1 MDENNPL
8 FDLSKIRI
16 ELLFLNEKNIPSIN
30 SYENSLTFYLNK
42 YLYKID
48 IDSQNKNN
56 AEKNNSNFIFL
67 EFYTKDL
74 NIKSLNIPDVNLL
87 SNKTD
92 FFCNIL
98 LILDKKEKNN
108 LTNILKNIS
117 TPKELTYTLI
127 FADENSD
134 LNLPNNYLID
144 IEKNSIDVIEMRI
157 NNNDFN
163 KCNDNFK
170 NCHQYLENALR
181 KMIIKYRI
189 NKLNQ
194 KIDISIN
201 NKDNEENN
209 EDEKIKN
216 KLDILETHIKLG
228 NYQKSLEYL
237 NLLKESFVVP
247 KELIIFKEYEVII
260 NFLIEY
266 NNKLEYNKKIED
278 GFLDIIENYKN
289 LRQTNLMAN
298 VYLKLLHYLS
308 YFNKKEIKERINEIV
323 NNLLCENLNEKI
335 NKNIL
340 FLIYLNISHIY
351 NKINFKKKFFVFLF
365 LAYKDYFKNNSCNNN
380 KKIKLQNNL
389 NYFNFLIKNIEKYFF
404 DKNYSSISNY
414 YEYNYN
420 TFLDLINIIKLSQ
433 YKPINCTYKEEKDNS
448 VEEKKDANFA
458 KKHLYINNIYF
469 GYYHIFH
476 MKKWE
481 IIQNKIYKNL
491 IKYYRSIKD
500 YDKTI
505 IYCLD
510 LLQIC
515 HNILPKEKQN
525 EIINII
531 KKKSCKIKYINYF
544 NVDKIPIIIKFTPK
558 ISKIKFDFQEKTE
571 KNEENDLFIF
581 NPWNQK
587 KENIINYYWTLNS
600 TQSIYIKFYNPLNI
614 PILINNIQLLYI
626 AKDKNKKNMNCFNY
640 SPSLVN
646 IPPLQNIEYK
656 FKFKSLVEGIYN
668 IIGIEYF
675 FEGIK
680 IRQYIK
686 NNGNGI
692 FYRYNNLMPNLFN
705 SKLKDKINLDNIRIY
720 PEITQ
725 IKLIPLNT
733 ELINN
738 EPLSL
743 FDFQKYIFYFDI
755 INHSEKYIKQ
765 INLAI
770 YAYKKEDYK
779 ITLYETEI
787 KGDKGKYYLE
797 PKNTKKLEYEYIQK
811 KRYLKIE
818 FIIYYIFD
826 NKEEEIK
833 TNIIKPYL
841 YFKKEL
847 NNKKLFSFSNPVLVP
862 IHNNINL
869 EKILSLEK
877 TYSKYRTQ
885 IISKNYY
892 FSFSLELLYFYNKK
906 IFYEIIN
913 KDKSIEKGDFIQQ
926 KNFKIF
932 LDKKEKLS
940 KAFIKWEINKDIN
953 GIINCFDL
961 IRNIFKLEIEQNFDF
976 DIKKENKGEYIDIKY
991 EIKNNT
997 KFSFYKIKLK
1007 ILIYQEN
1014 NKNLNLNFHLENDIF
1029 IHGKLIHFI
1038 EEVKPKEN
1046 INISIKIYPNKKIS
1060 FNTTFLFIDQK
1071 LKLLYVPSFS
1081 IKI

>member
-1 MDENNPL
+1 MEENNPL

-16 ELLFLNEKNIPSIN
+16 ELLFLNEKDIPNIN
-30 SYENSLTFYLNK
+30 LYENNLIFYLNK

-48 IDSQNKNN
+48 MKTQDENN
-56 AEKNNSNFIFL
+56 IEKKNSNFIFL
-67 EFYTKDL
+67 EFYTKNL
-74 NIKSLNIPDVNLL
+74 NMKSLNIHDTNLL

-98 LILDKKEKNN
+98 LILDTNDKEKVINM
-108 LTNILKNIS
+108 LKNIN

-127 FADENSD
+127 FYD
-134 LNLPNNYLID
+134 
-144 IEKNSIDVIEMRI
+144 KNSEFNLSNDDIINIDKNSYDVFEMCL
-157 NNNDFN
+157 NSNKFN
-163 KCNDNFK
+163 KYNDKFK
-170 NCHQYLENALR
+170 NCYQFLENALK

-189 NKLNQ
+189 YNLNQ

-201 NKDNEENN
+201 NKNEEENN

-216 KLDILETHIKLG
+216 KLDILEIHIKLG

-237 NLLKESFVVP
+237 NSLKESFVVP
-247 KELIIFKEYEVII
+247 KELIIFQEYEIII

-266 NNKLEYNKKIED
+266 NNNKLEYNKKIEE
-278 GFLDIIENYKN
+278 GFLDVIENYKN
-289 LRQTNLMAN
+289 LRQINLMVNA
-298 VYLKLLHYLS
+298 YLKLLYYLS
-308 YFNKKEIKERINEIV
+308 YFDKNEIKARMNEII
-323 NNLLCENLNEKI
+323 NNLLSEKLLDEKI
-335 NKNIL
+335 NKNNL

-351 NKINFKKKFFVFLF
+351 NKIKFKKKFFIFLF
-365 LAYKDYFKNNSCNNN
+365 LAYKEYYKNNNN
-380 KKIKLQNNL
+380 KKIKPQNNL

-404 DKNYSSISNY
+404 EKNYSSISNY

-420 TFLDLINIIKLSQ
+420 QFLDLSNIIKLSQ
-433 YKPINCTYKEEKDNS
+433 YKPIKFAYKEEKENS
-448 VEEKKDANFA
+448 KEEKEDINMT

-491 IKYYRSIKD
+491 IKYYKSIKD

-531 KKKSCKIKYINYF
+531 KKKSSKIKYINYF

-558 ISKIKFDFQEKTE
+558 ISKIKFDFQEKPE

-587 KENIINYYWTLNS
+587 KENNINYYWTLNS

-614 PILINNIQLLYI
+614 PIFINNIQLLYI
-626 AKDKNKKNMNCFNY
+626 AKDKNKKNINCFNY

-646 IPPLQNIEYK
+646 IPPLQDFEYK
-656 FKFKSLVEGIYN
+656 FKFKSLIEGIYN

-686 NNGNGI
+686 NDGNGI
-692 FYRYNNLMPNLFN
+692 FYRYNNLIPNLFN

-725 IKLIPLNT
+725 IKLIPLNP

-779 ITLYETEI
+779 ITLHETEI
-787 KGDKGKYYLE
+787 KSEEGKYYLE
-797 PKNTKKLEYEYIQK
+797 PKNSKKIEYEFIQK

-826 NKEEEIK
+826 NKEDEINK
-833 TNIIKPYL
+833 NNIKPYL

-847 NNKKLFSFSNPVLVP
+847 NNKKLFSFSNPLIVP
-862 IHNNINL
+862 IHNNTNL

-877 TYSKYRTQ
+877 TYSKYNTQ
-885 IISKNYY
+885 IISNNYY
-892 FSFSLELLYFYNKK
+892 FSFSLELLYFSNNK

-913 KDKSIEKGDFIQQ
+913 KDNTIEKGDFIQQ
-926 KNFKIF
+926 KKFKIF

-940 KAFIKWEINKDIN
+940 KAYIKWRINKDIN

-976 DIKKENKGEYIDIKY
+976 DIKKINKGEYIEIMY
-991 EIKNNT
+991 GIKNNT
-997 KFSFYKIKLK
+997 KFSFYNMKLK

-1014 NKNLNLNFHLENDIF
+1014 NKNINLNFHLENDIF

-1038 EEVKPKEN
+1038 DEIKPKEN
-1046 INISIKIYPNKKIS
+1046 INISIKLYPNKIIS

>member
-1 MDENNPL
+1 MEENNPL

-16 ELLFLNEKNIPSIN
+16 ELLFLNEKDIPNIN
-30 SYENSLTFYLNK
+30 LYENNLLFYLNK

-48 IDSQNKNN
+48 MKTQNENN
-56 AEKNNSNFIFL
+56 IEKKNSNFIFL
-67 EFYTKDL
+67 EFYTKNL
-74 NIKSLNIPDVNLL
+74 NMKSLNIHDTNLL

-98 LILDKKEKNN
+98 FILDTNDKEKIK
-108 LTNILKNIS
+108 NILKNIS

-127 FADENSD
+127 FYD
-134 LNLPNNYLID
+134 
-144 IEKNSIDVIEMRI
+144 KNSEFNLSNDDIFNIDKNSYDVFEMCL
-157 NNNDFN
+157 NNNKFN
-163 KCNDNFK
+163 KCNDIFK
-170 NCHQYLENALR
+170 NCHQYLENALK

-189 NKLNQ
+189 YNLNQ

-201 NKDNEENN
+201 NKNEEENN

-216 KLDILETHIKLG
+216 KLDILEIHIKLG

-237 NLLKESFVVP
+237 NSLKESFVVP
-247 KELIIFKEYEVII
+247 KELIIFQEYEIII

-266 NNKLEYNKKIED
+266 NNNKLEYDKKIEE
-278 GFLDIIENYKN
+278 GFLDVIENYKN
-289 LRQTNLMAN
+289 LRQINLMVNA
-298 VYLKLLHYLS
+298 YLKLLYYLS
-308 YFNKKEIKERINEIV
+308 YFDKNEIKARMNEII
-323 NNLLCENLNEKI
+323 NNLLCEKLLDEKI
-335 NKNIL
+335 NKNNL

-351 NKINFKKKFFVFLF
+351 NKIKFKKKFFIFLF
-365 LAYKDYFKNNSCNNN
+365 LAYKEYYKNNNN
-380 KKIKLQNNL
+380 KKIKPQNNL

-404 DKNYSSISNY
+404 SKNYSSISNY
-414 YEYNYN
+414 YEYNFN
-420 TFLDLINIIKLSQ
+420 QFLDLSNIIKLSQ
-433 YKPINCTYKEEKDNS
+433 YKPIKFTYKEKKENS
-448 VEEKKDANFA
+448 KEKKEDINMT

-481 IIQNKIYKNL
+481 LIQNKIYKNL
-491 IKYYRSIKD
+491 IKYYKSIKD

-531 KKKSCKIKYINYF
+531 KKKSSKIKYINYF

-558 ISKIKFDFQEKTE
+558 ISKIKFDFQEKPE

-587 KENIINYYWTLNS
+587 KENNINYYWTLNS

-614 PILINNIQLLYI
+614 PIFINNIQLLYI
-626 AKDKNKKNMNCFNY
+626 AKDKNKKNINCFNY

-646 IPPLQNIEYK
+646 IPPLQDIEYK
-656 FKFKSLVEGIYN
+656 FKFKSLIEGIYN

-686 NNGNGI
+686 NDGNGI
-692 FYRYNNLMPNLFN
+692 FYRYNNLIPNLFN

-725 IKLIPLNT
+725 IKLIPLNP

-779 ITLYETEI
+779 ITLHETEI
-787 KGDKGKYYLE
+787 KSEEGKYYLE
-797 PKNTKKLEYEYIQK
+797 PKNTKKIEYEFIQK

-826 NKEEEIK
+826 NKEDEINK
-833 TNIIKPYL
+833 NNIKPYL

-847 NNKKLFSFSNPVLVP
+847 NNKKLFSFSNPLIVP
-862 IHNNINL
+862 IHNNTNL

-877 TYSKYRTQ
+877 TYSKYNTQ
-885 IISKNYY
+885 IISNNYY
-892 FSFSLELLYFYNKK
+892 FSFSLELLYFYNNK

-913 KDKSIEKGDFIQQ
+913 KDNTIEKGDFIQQ
-926 KNFKIF
+926 KKFKIF

-940 KAFIKWEINKDIN
+940 KAFIKWKINKDIN

-961 IRNIFKLEIEQNFDF
+961 VRNIFKLEIEQNFDF
-976 DIKKENKGEYIDIKY
+976 DIKKINKGEYIEIIY

-997 KFSFYKIKLK
+997 KFSFYNMKLK

-1014 NKNLNLNFHLENDIF
+1014 NKNINLNFHLENDIF

-1038 EEVKPKEN
+1038 DEIKPKEN
-1046 INISIKIYPNKKIS
+1046 INISIKLYPNKIIS

>member
-1 MDENNPL
+1 MEENNPL

-16 ELLFLNEKNIPSIN
+16 ELLFLNEKDIPNIN
-30 SYENSLTFYLNK
+30 LYENNLIFYLNK

-48 IDSQNKNN
+48 MKTQDENN
-56 AEKNNSNFIFL
+56 IEKKNSNFIFL
-67 EFYTKDL
+67 EFYTKNL
-74 NIKSLNIPDVNLL
+74 NMKSLNIHDTNLL

-98 LILDKKEKNN
+98 LILDTNDKEKVK
-108 LTNILKNIS
+108 NILKNIN

-127 FADENSD
+127 FYD
-134 LNLPNNYLID
+134 
-144 IEKNSIDVIEMRI
+144 KNSEFNLSNDDIINIDKNSYDVFEMCL
-157 NNNDFN
+157 NSNKFN
-163 KCNDNFK
+163 KYDDKFK
-170 NCHQYLENALR
+170 NCYQFLENALK

-189 NKLNQ
+189 YNLNQ

-201 NKDNEENN
+201 NKKDDEIN

-216 KLDILETHIKLG
+216 KLDILEIHIKLG

-237 NLLKESFVVP
+237 NSLKECFVVP
-247 KELIIFKEYEVII
+247 KEIIIFQEYEIII

-266 NNKLEYNKKIED
+266 NNNKLEYDKKIED
-278 GFLDIIENYKN
+278 GFLDLIENYKN
-289 LRQTNLMAN
+289 LRQINLMVNA
-298 VYLKLLHYLS
+298 YLKLLYYLS
-308 YFNKKEIKERINEIV
+308 YFNKNEIKERMNEII
-323 NNLLCENLNEKI
+323 NNLLCEKLLDEKI
-335 NKNIL
+335 NKNNL

-351 NKINFKKKFFVFLF
+351 NKIKFKKKFFIFLF
-365 LAYKDYFKNNSCNNN
+365 LAYKEYYKNNNN

-404 DKNYSSISNY
+404 GKNYSLISNY

-420 TFLDLINIIKLSQ
+420 LFLDLSNIIKLSQ
-433 YKPINCTYKEEKDNS
+433 YKPIKFAYREEKENSKEEKEDINMT
-448 VEEKKDANFA
+448 
-458 KKHLYINNIYF
+458 KKHLYTNNIYL

-491 IKYYRSIKD
+491 IKYYKSIKD

-531 KKKSCKIKYINYF
+531 KKKSNKIKYINYF

-558 ISKIKFDFQEKTE
+558 ISKIKFDFQEKPE

-587 KENIINYYWTLNS
+587 KENNINYYWTLNS

-614 PILINNIQLLYI
+614 PIFINNIQLLYI
-626 AKDKNKKNMNCFNY
+626 AKDKNKKNINCFNY

-646 IPPLQNIEYK
+646 IPPLQDFEYK
-656 FKFKSLVEGIYN
+656 FKFKSLIEGIYN

-686 NNGNGI
+686 NDGNGI
-692 FYRYNNLMPNLFN
+692 FYRYNNLIPNLFN

-725 IKLIPLNT
+725 IKLIPLNP

-779 ITLYETEI
+779 ITLHETEI
-787 KGDKGKYYLE
+787 KSEEGKYYLE
-797 PKNTKKLEYEYIQK
+797 PKNSKKIEYEFIQK

-826 NKEEEIK
+826 NKEEEINK
-833 TNIIKPYL
+833 NIIKPYL

-847 NNKKLFSFSNPVLVP
+847 NNKKLFSFSNPVIVP
-862 IHNNINL
+862 IHNNTNF

-877 TYSKYRTQ
+877 IYSKYNTQ

-892 FSFSLELLYFYNKK
+892 FSFSLELLYFSNNK

-913 KDKSIEKGDFIQQ
+913 KDKIIEKGDFIQQ
-926 KNFKIF
+926 KKFKIF

-940 KAFIKWEINKDIN
+940 KAYIKWKINKDIN

-961 IRNIFKLEIEQNFDF
+961 VRNIFKLEIEQNFDF
-976 DIKKENKGEYIDIKY
+976 DIKKINKGEYIEIIY

-997 KFSFYKIKLK
+997 KFSFYNMKLK

-1014 NKNLNLNFHLENDIF
+1014 NKNINLNFHLENDVF
-1029 IHGKLIHFI
+1029 IDGKLIHFI
-1038 EEVKPKEN
+1038 DEIKPKEN
-1046 INISIKIYPNKKIS
+1046 INISIKLYPNKIIS

>member
-1 MDENNPL
+1 MEENNPL

-16 ELLFLNEKNIPSIN
+16 ELLFLNEKDIPNIN
-30 SYENSLTFYLNK
+30 LYENNLIFYLNK

-48 IDSQNKNN
+48 MKTQNENN
-56 AEKNNSNFIFL
+56 IEKKNSNFIFL
-67 EFYTKDL
+67 EFYTKNLNMKLL
-74 NIKSLNIPDVNLL
+74 NIHDTNLL

-98 LILDKKEKNN
+98 LILDTKEKDKV
-108 LTNILKNIS
+108 KNIFKNIN

-127 FADENSD
+127 FYD
-134 LNLPNNYLID
+134 
-144 IEKNSIDVIEMRI
+144 KNSEFNLSNDDIINMDKNSYDVIGMCLNSNE
-157 NNNDFN
+157 FN
-163 KCNDNFK
+163 KCNDIFK
-170 NCHQYLENALR
+170 NCYQFLENALK

-189 NKLNQ
+189 YNLNQ

-201 NKDNEENN
+201 NKNEEENN

-216 KLDILETHIKLG
+216 KLDILEIHIKLG

-237 NLLKESFVVP
+237 NSLKESFVVP
-247 KELIIFKEYEVII
+247 KELIIFQEYEIII

-266 NNKLEYNKKIED
+266 NNNKLEYNKKIEE
-278 GFLDIIENYKN
+278 GFLDVIENYKN
-289 LRQTNLMAN
+289 LRQINLMVNA
-298 VYLKLLHYLS
+298 YLKLLYYLS
-308 YFNKKEIKERINEIV
+308 YFNKNEIKERMNEII
-323 NNLLCENLNEKI
+323 NNLLCEKLLDEKI
-335 NKNIL
+335 NKNNL

-351 NKINFKKKFFVFLF
+351 NKIKFKKKFFIFLF
-365 LAYKDYFKNNSCNNN
+365 LAYKEYYKNNNN
-380 KKIKLQNNL
+380 KKIKPQNNL

-404 DKNYSSISNY
+404 SKNYSLISNY

-420 TFLDLINIIKLSQ
+420 QFLDLSNIIKLSQ
-433 YKPINCTYKEEKDNS
+433 YKPIKFTYKEEKENPK
-448 VEEKKDANFA
+448 EEKEDIQLT
-458 KKHLYINNIYF
+458 KKQLYINNIYF
-469 GYYHIFH
+469 GYYQIFH

-481 IIQNKIYKNL
+481 MIQNKIYKNL
-491 IKYYRSIKD
+491 IKYYKSIKD

-531 KKKSCKIKYINYF
+531 KKKSNKIKYINYF

-558 ISKIKFDFQEKTE
+558 ISKIKFDFQEKPE

-587 KENIINYYWTLNS
+587 KENNINYFWTLNS

-614 PILINNIQLLYI
+614 PIFINNIQLLYI
-626 AKDKNKKNMNCFNY
+626 AKDKNKKNINCFNY

-646 IPPLQNIEYK
+646 IPPLQDFEYK
-656 FKFKSLVEGIYN
+656 FKFKSLIEGIYN

-686 NNGNGI
+686 NDGNGI
-692 FYRYNNLMPNLFN
+692 FYRYNNLIPNLFN

-725 IKLIPLNT
+725 IKLIPLNP

-779 ITLYETEI
+779 ITLHETEI
-787 KGDKGKYYLE
+787 KSEEGKYYLE
-797 PKNTKKLEYEYIQK
+797 PKNSKKIEYEFIQK

-826 NKEEEIK
+826 NKEEEINK
-833 TNIIKPYL
+833 NIIKPYL

-847 NNKKLFSFSNPVLVP
+847 NNKKLFSFSNPLMVP
-862 IHNNINL
+862 IHNNTNL

-877 TYSKYRTQ
+877 TYSKYNTQ
-885 IISKNYY
+885 IISNNYY
-892 FSFSLELLYFYNKK
+892 FSFSLELLYFSNNK

-913 KDKSIEKGDFIQQ
+913 KDKTIEKGDFIQQ
-926 KNFKIF
+926 KKFKIF

-940 KAFIKWEINKDIN
+940 KAYIKWKINKDIN

-976 DIKKENKGEYIDIKY
+976 DIKKINKGEYIEIIY

-997 KFSFYKIKLK
+997 KFSFYNMKLK

-1014 NKNLNLNFHLENDIF
+1014 NKNINLNFHLENDIF

-1038 EEVKPKEN
+1038 DEIKPKEN
-1046 INISIKIYPNKKIS
+1046 INISIKLYPNKIIS